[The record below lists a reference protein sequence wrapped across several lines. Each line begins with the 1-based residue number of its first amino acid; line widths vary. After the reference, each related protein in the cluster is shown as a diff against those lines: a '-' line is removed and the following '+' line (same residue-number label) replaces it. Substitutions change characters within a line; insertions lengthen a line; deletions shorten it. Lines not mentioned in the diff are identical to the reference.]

1 MFLFNKRKTADLI
14 VPKLCVGPHMTP
26 GKVYG
31 WSDIYKL
38 AYNKIQL
45 LLSHENPQYFCLNP
59 PISFY
64 KVCREN
70 VVHFKKEICKYSE
83 RLDYMYMQY
92 LSTTIWKFIV
102 WI

>member
-1 MFLFNKRKTADLI
+1 MLLCMFVFNKRKTADRI

-38 AYNKIQL
+38 AYNKNRL

-59 PISFY
+59 PIFFTKY
-64 KVCREN
+64 A
-70 VVHFKKEICKYSE
+70 KKKCC
-83 RLDYMYMQY
+83 
-92 LSTTIWKFIV
+92 TF
-102 WI
+102 